1 MNGKK
6 EERTHYLTT
15 VSVPFRRVLSDE
27 EIAELLRKGEFR
39 KELSGHFL
47 VLFTEVDPLT
57 LYRFCKRYGLP
68 LKKLKEY
75 YEAFIKPHC
84 RNPQLEEFFDA
95 WKV

>member
-1 MNGKK
+1 MKGKK
-6 EERTHYLTT
+6 QGQTHYLTT
-15 VSVPFRRVLSDE
+15 VSVPFRRVLSDG

-39 KELSGHFL
+39 KELAGHFL
-47 VLFTEVDPLT
+47 ILFTEVDTLT

-75 YEAFIKPHC
+75 YEAFVKPQC

-95 WKV
+95 WKI